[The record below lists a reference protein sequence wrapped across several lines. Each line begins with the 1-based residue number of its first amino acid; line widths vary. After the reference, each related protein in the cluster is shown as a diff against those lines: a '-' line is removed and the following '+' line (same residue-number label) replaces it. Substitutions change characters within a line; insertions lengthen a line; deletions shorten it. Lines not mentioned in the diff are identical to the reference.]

1 MQEEKHYL
9 LVDKV
14 YKQEE
19 LNAVLPD
26 WVAEGYADETPLWE
40 LKLVPLE
47 GDKTALV
54 MKLHHLVAD
63 GVSFM
68 YLLEE
73 FCDNGWTN
81 LQVPDTKPFSLPHW
95 IYAWYS
101 FPWKAL
107 KAYWLA
113 TCRKGMRPTGI
124 QCNNQT

>member
-1 MQEEKHYL
+1 M
-9 LVDKV
+9 
-14 YKQEE
+14 
-19 LNAVLPD
+19 LPD